1 MRTRTRSSILRPLF
15 SILWCALIFTTLL
28 GCGDDDDGSGPGLL
42 APTSD
47 LTGTWSISETVD
59 ATACGEGIYDD
70 DYTAAVVQN
79 GNTLSVTIGGLV
91 FNGTI
96 SGSRVSWTGSFP
108 EDGGTT
114 TITSMTLT
122 VDPAGDALS
131 GSSTWRWTDGV
142 DTCSGTTTVAGSK
155 M

>member
-1 MRTRTRSSILRPLF
+1 MRKRSIDLRPLF
-15 SILWCALIFTTLL
+15 SLLWCALLLMAPL

-42 APTSD
+42 TPSTD
-47 LTGTWSISETVD
+47 LTGNWSISETVD
-59 ATACGEGIYDD
+59 ATDCGEGIYDD
-70 DYTAAVVQN
+70 SYTAAVVQN

-122 VDPAGDALS
+122 VDPAGDGLS
-131 GSSTWRWTDGV
+131 GDSAWRWSDGA
-142 DTCSGTTTVAGSK
+142 DTCSGTTTVTGSK
-155 M
+155 L